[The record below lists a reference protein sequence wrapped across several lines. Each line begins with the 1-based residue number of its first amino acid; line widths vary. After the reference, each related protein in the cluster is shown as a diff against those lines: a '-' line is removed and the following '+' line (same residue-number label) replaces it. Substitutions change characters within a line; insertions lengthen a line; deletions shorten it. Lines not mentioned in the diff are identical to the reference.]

1 MMTMNRCP
9 TDFISDIVKQKTKC
23 ACEWRLSDFPHTET
37 QYRITYGWIK
47 LYGFFFR
54 VSLIRLDWTTY
65 SEKKENVF
73 FNWIY
78 RFRRFALSLSRS
90 LFVSVYV
97 RSMSSRNSLYI
108 FDKCSSHEI
117 SMFYSNWA
125 YFLAVRFLWFLI
137 NFLFCFSFYLRTN
150 FNRLQSEWE
159 MWWFD
164 LYYSIF
170 FYIFVFG
177 NKKN

>member
-1 MMTMNRCP
+1 MKNINSWNDDDDWIDRIYIRILKNRKQNVH
-9 TDFISDIVKQKTKC
+9 TSGGDSVISAYRNPILYYLWVDKIV
-23 ACEWRLSDFPHTET
+23 WV
-37 QYRITYGWIK
+37 
-47 LYGFFFR
+47 FFR

-78 RFRRFALSLSRS
+78 LFRRFSLFLSLLLS
-90 LFVSVYV
+90 VSVYV

-137 NFLFCFSFYLRTN
+137 NFLYFFSFLFAN
-150 FNRLQSEWE
+150 
-159 MWWFD
+159 
-164 LYYSIF
+164 
-170 FYIFVFG
+170 
-177 NKKN
+177 